1 MAATLLMHWSYHYVA
16 LSHQYYLLRMYDTM
30 EDGSVTVIVLYIRTS
45 AAHGHWLNHRYIM
58 EIGCFLQKYPTYN
71 KQKYMIISGCSKLSY
86 KTRNYWCEKLKI
98 SISTIPF
105 GSSFM
110 VFFRFWSEIFNTF
123 LASRKLLYW
132 EDKMGNEALNSSAVL
147 LT

>member
-1 MAATLLMHWSYHYVA
+1 MAAPLLMHWSYHHVA

-58 EIGCFLQKYPTYN
+58 EIGCFLQKNPSYN
-71 KQKYMIISGCSKLSY
+71 KQNYSIISDCRKSSY
-86 KTRNYWCEKLKI
+86 ETWKYWCEKLKI
-98 SISTIPF
+98 SISTVPF

-110 VFFRFWSEIFNTF
+110 IFYPFWSETFNTF
-123 LASRKLLYW
+123 LANRKLLYW
-132 EDKMGNEALNSSAVL
+132 EDRMENEALNSSAVL